1 MEKSYTVGELAALS
15 GVSARTLRFYEETGL
30 LVPQRDLHNGYR
42 RYGAA
47 DIDRLQEILLLRRLG
62 VAVRDIAPLL
72 STTNAER
79 QNALDHHLA
88 GLREE
93 RARLDALITTV
104 EHTLAEM
111 RGDATMSD
119 AEKFEGLKR
128 KTVEDNERRY
138 GAEARERYGD
148 RAVDESNRKMLN
160 MSEKD
165 YAAWQEL
172 EVKIREM
179 LEEVVCTPAD
189 PAALRA
195 SASAIFIAVG
205 LATLGL
211 LTRRRPIEGLPRPML
226 RTNALRPTMTATFLA
241 VLPGCAMPFLFT
253 LNSCFFEAMRSKPL
267 HGCANTR

>member
-1 MEKSYTVGELAALS
+1 MARGDDMEKSYTVGELAALS

-189 PAALRA
+189 PAGPEGERVCDLHRRWLSYTWPSY
-195 SASAIFIAVG
+195 SAEAHRG
-205 LATLGL
+205 LAEAYVEDE
-211 LTRRRPIEGLPRPML
+211 RF
-226 RTNALRPTMTATFLA
+226 TAYYDRN
-241 VLPGCAMPFLFT
+241 VPGCAAWLRDAV
-253 LNSCFFEAMRSKPL
+253 LIHA
-267 HGCANTR
+267 

>member
-1 MEKSYTVGELAALS
+1 MARGDDMEKSYTVGELAALS

-72 STTNAER
+72 STTATER
-79 QNALDHHLA
+79 QDALGHHLA
-88 GLREE
+88 ALKEE
-93 RARLDALITTV
+93 RARLDALIATV
-104 EHTLAEM
+104 ERTLAEM
-111 RGDATMSD
+111 RGDATMAD

-148 RAVDESNRKMLN
+148 RTVEESNRKMLN

-165 YAAWQEL
+165 HAAWQEL

-179 LEEVVCTPAD
+179 LEAAVRAAAD
-189 PAALRA
+189 PAGPEGKRVCDLHRRWLSYTWPSYSAEAHRALAEAYVADER
-195 SASAIFIAVG
+195 F
-205 LATLGL
+205 
-211 LTRRRPIEGLPRPML
+211 
-226 RTNALRPTMTATFLA
+226 TAYYDRN
-241 VLPGCAMPFLFT
+241 VPGCAAWLRDAV
-253 LNSCFFEAMRSKPL
+253 LIHA
-267 HGCANTR
+267 